1 MYVENMF
8 SLEGGAVGE
17 AVGGTMLP
25 ELVDKL
31 IEFDVKIGW
40 DGKMQDDAKCVFE
53 MNLEDIAEFADDD
66 EKC

>member
-17 AVGGTMLP
+17 VVGSTMLP

-31 IEFDVKIGW
+31 IEFDVYLL
-40 DGKMQDDAKCVFE
+40 C
-53 MNLEDIAEFADDD
+53 
-66 EKC
+66 